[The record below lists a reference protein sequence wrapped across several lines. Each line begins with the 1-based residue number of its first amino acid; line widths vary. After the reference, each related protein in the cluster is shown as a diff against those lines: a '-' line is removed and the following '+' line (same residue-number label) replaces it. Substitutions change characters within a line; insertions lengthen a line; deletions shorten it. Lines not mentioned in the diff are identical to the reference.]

1 MEIEEKYMRR
11 SIALAA
17 KGRGEAKPNPMVGA
31 VIVHK
36 SKIIGEGYHR
46 KYGEGHA
53 EVNAIRSVKDN
64 SMLRESTMY
73 VSLEPCSHH
82 GKTPP
87 CVDLIIEKG
96 IPKVVV
102 ACLDPFPEVSGRG
115 IKKLI
120 NAGVEVVSGTL
131 EHEAWKLNR
140 VFMTAHTKQR
150 PYVILKWAQSV
161 DGFIDKI
168 REDTSAPPV
177 VLSSPHTAQ
186 LVHKLR
192 AETSAIMVGTNTALL
207 DNPSLT
213 VRSWAGNSPVR
224 VVIDRKCRVPSNF
237 HLLDDSIKTIV
248 FTESINRNH
257 GNTEYI
263 QLDFN
268 SDTIQQ
274 ILTILYNRNM
284 TSLLVEGGTIL
295 HNNFIKSD
303 LWDEIR
309 IETSPTAI
317 NNGVVAPDISHI
329 EANVIKDT
337 ERMRIFCR

>member
-11 SIALAA
+11 SLALAA
-17 KGRGEAKPNPMVGA
+17 KGRGDTKPNPMVGA
-31 VIVHK
+31 VIVHNG
-36 SKIIGEGYHR
+36 KIIGEGYHR
-46 KYGEGHA
+46 RYGEGHA
-53 EVNAIRSVKDN
+53 EVNAIRSVKDD
-64 SMLRESTMY
+64 SILRESTMY

-87 CVDLIIEKG
+87 CADLIIEKG

-115 IKKLI
+115 IKKLRD
-120 NAGVEVVSGTL
+120 AGVEVASGIL
-131 EHEAWKLNR
+131 EREAWELNR

-168 REDTSAPPV
+168 REDASVSPV

-213 VRSWAGNSPVR
+213 VRSWAGDSPVR
-224 VVIDRKCRVPSNF
+224 VVIDRKCRIPSNL

-248 FTESINRNH
+248 FTESINRSQ

-263 QLDFN
+263 QIDFN
-268 SDTIQQ
+268 SDTIKQ
-274 ILTILYNRNM
+274 ILTILYNRNL
-284 TSLLVEGGTIL
+284 TSLLIEGGTIL
-295 HNNFIKSD
+295 HNHFIKSN

-309 IETSPTAI
+309 IETSPTSI
-317 NNGVVAPDISHI
+317 SNGIVAPDVSNIV
-329 EANVIKDT
+329 ADVIKYT
-337 ERMRIFCR
+337 ERMTIFRR